1 MTESLN
7 ILFQYPDPS
16 FVFAVVG
23 GEILITGM
31 AYVQMRM

>member
-7 ILFQYPDPS
+7 TLFQYPDPS

-23 GEILITGM
+23 GEILIAEMT
-31 AYVQMRM
+31 YLQMRI